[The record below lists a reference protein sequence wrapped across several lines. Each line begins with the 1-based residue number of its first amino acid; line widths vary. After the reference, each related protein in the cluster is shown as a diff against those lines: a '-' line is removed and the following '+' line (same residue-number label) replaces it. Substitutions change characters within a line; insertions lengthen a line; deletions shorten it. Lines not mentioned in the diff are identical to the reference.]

1 MTKTRRRARPRFRV
15 RSVIPSLFTIMNL
28 FCGFIAIKAALVDSN
43 FVAAG
48 WYIVLGGIFDM
59 LDGMMARLVKA
70 SSEFGVEL
78 DSLCDVVTFG
88 VAPSAIL
95 FKAFFYQYPGTGLLL
110 AALPAITGA
119 LRLARFNVQL
129 VGFDKDYFRGLPI
142 PSAAILIVSYVTF
155 HHLELPVGER
165 LADTWMFIVSI
176 GASLLMVSTVKYDTI
191 PKPSLRNIKE
201 HPLKF
206 GIYFIG
212 IVAAIWTKGSAIF
225 PLFVIFVLYGVIRS
239 IFERITR
246 LIRERKA
253 AALLDEEE
261 LEREEE
267 STFGI

>member
-1 MTKTRRRARPRFRV
+1 
-15 RSVIPSLFTIMNL
+15 MNL
-28 FCGFIAIKAALVDSN
+28 FCGFIAIKTALVDSN

-48 WYIVLGGIFDM
+48 WFIVLGAVFDM

-95 FKAFFYQYPGTGLLL
+95 YKAFFFQYPGTGLLL

-119 LRLARFNVQL
+119 VRLARFNVQL

-142 PSAAILIVSYVTF
+142 PSAAILIISYITF
-155 HHLELPVGER
+155 HHLQLPDAER
-165 LADTWMFIVSI
+165 LADPWMFVVTF

-191 PKPSLRNIKE
+191 LKPSLRQMKAHPIK
-201 HPLKF
+201 F
-206 GIYFIG
+206 SIYFIG
-212 IVAAIWTKGSAIF
+212 IVAVIWTKGSAIF
-225 PLFVIFVLYGVIRS
+225 PLFVLFVLHGVIRS
-239 IFERITR
+239 IYTRAAR

>member
-1 MTKTRRRARPRFRV
+1 
-15 RSVIPSLFTIMNL
+15 MNL
-28 FCGFIAIKAALVDSN
+28 FCGFIAIKAAFVDSN
-43 FVAAG
+43 FVVAG
-48 WYIVLGGIFDM
+48 WYIVLGGVFDM

-88 VAPSAIL
+88 IGPSAIL
-95 FKAFFYQYPGTGLLL
+95 YKLYFYQYPGTGLLL

-119 LRLARFNVQL
+119 IRLARFNVQL

-142 PSAAILIVSYVTF
+142 PSAAILIISYITF
-155 HHLELPVGER
+155 HHLTLPVAER
-165 LADTWMFIVSI
+165 LSDPWIFVVTI
-176 GASLLMVSTVKYDTI
+176 GASLMMVSTVKYDTI
-191 PKPSLRNIKE
+191 PKPSLRQIKA

-212 IVAAIWTKGSAIF
+212 IAAAIWTKGSAIF
-225 PLFVIFVLYGVIRS
+225 PLFVLFVLYGLFRS
-239 IFERITR
+239 IYERSTR
-246 LIRERKA
+246 FIRERKA

-261 LEREEE
+261 LEQEEK